1 MRRGDAESLARWA
14 DSLEET
20 IRHADA
26 QLARPLRSPG
36 LRCLCAG
43 VQMVRLALIMRAG
56 LQIAALGLSQVGT
69 TARAG
74 RMVEIISAGRV
85 VYVAARTVGRAGR
98 SFVRAGGRA
107 GWAGWS
113 AWSAARPPNPS
124 SRIHRIHRAMMLGRA
139 ALFAWGGNRH
149 DRR

>member
-1 MRRGDAESLARWA
+1 MHRGDAESLARWA

-43 VQMVRLALIMRAG
+43 VQMVRLALVMRAG
-56 LQIAALGLSQVGT
+56 LQVAAVGLSQVGV

-74 RMVEIISAGRV
+74 HVVETIGAGRV
-85 VYVAARTVGRAGR
+85 VYVAARTMGRAGR
-98 SFVRAGGRA
+98 SFVRAGSRA

-113 AWSAARPPNPS
+113 AWSAARPPHPS
-124 SRIHRIHRAMMLGRA
+124 SRMQRIHRAMMLGRA
-139 ALFAWGGNRH
+139 ALFAWRGNRH